1 MSLTLNTDIAIIGGG
16 IAGLWLNAQ
25 LRQRGFNTLLIEQSS
40 LGGGQTVRSQGIIHG
55 GAKYAL
61 HGALTGSSEAIADMP
76 ERWRKALHGEGELD
90 LRGVRLLSD
99 AHYLWSPGSIAGN
112 LTSFFASKAMRG
124 RVDQVKGQQL
134 PPALQH
140 KDFKGRVYRLSE
152 LVLDVP
158 SLVQCLAELA
168 EDSLLH
174 ATNIAP
180 RYEKQQL
187 IGVQADN
194 YNINAQ
200 RVVFCAGSGTEE
212 LLQAFKLSKPAQQ
225 LRPLHMVIAKGPALL
240 PLYAHCLGG
249 GSKPRITI
257 TTHPAADGQWVW
269 YLGGNLAESDGVA
282 RSEQEQIAAAQAEVA
297 QLLPWVAQDEIQW
310 ATLRVDRAEPVQSGL
325 TRPDNAFVTEQG
337 ELVVGWPTKLALAPD
352 FSDRV
357 LKLFERD
364 GIQPSAAQH
373 YADLPRP
380 VVAQPIWE
388 TVFNDPA

>member
-25 LRQRGFNTLLIEQSS
+25 LRQRGFNTLLIQQNS
-40 LGGGQTVRSQGIIHG
+40 LGGGQSVKSQGIIHG

-61 HGALTGSSEAIADMP
+61 HGALTGSSEALAEMP
-76 ERWRKALHGEGELD
+76 ERWRKALNGEGELD

-134 PPALQH
+134 PAALQH

-158 SLVQCLAELA
+158 SLVERMAELA
-168 EDSLLH
+168 GDSLLQAH
-174 ATNIAP
+174 SITP
-180 RYEKQQL
+180 RYENEKL
-187 IGVQADN
+187 VGVQADN
-194 YNINAQ
+194 YSINAQ
-200 RVVFCAGSGTEE
+200 RVVFCAGAGTEA
-212 LLQAFKLSKPAQQ
+212 LLQAFALSKPEQQ
-225 LRPLHMVIAKGPALL
+225 LRPLHMVLAKGPALL

-249 GSKPRITI
+249 GSKPRVTI

-269 YLGGNLAESDGVA
+269 YLGGNIAEADGVA
-282 RSEQEQIAAAQAEVA
+282 RSEAEQIQAAQGEVA
-297 QLLPWVAQDEIQW
+297 QLLPWIPQDQTQW
-310 ATLRVDRAEPVQSGL
+310 TTLRVDRAEPVQSGL

-337 ELVVGWPTKLALAPD
+337 ALVVGWPTKLALAPD

-357 LKLFERD
+357 IKLLERD
-364 GIQPSAAQH
+364 NIQPSLAQS
-373 YADLPRP
+373 YTDLPRP
-380 VVAQPIWE
+380 AVAQPVWE
-388 TVFNDPA
+388 TLFNDPA

>member
-25 LRQRGFNTLLIEQSS
+25 LRQRGFNTLLIEQHN
-40 LGGGQTVRSQGIIHG
+40 LGGGQSVKSQGIIHG

-76 ERWRKALHGEGELD
+76 ERWRKALNGEGELD

-134 PPALQH
+134 PAALQH
-140 KDFKGRVYRLSE
+140 KDFKGRVYRLAE

-158 SLVQCLAELA
+158 SLVNRLAELA
-168 EDSLLH
+168 GDSLLH
-174 ATNIAP
+174 AKNISP
-180 RYEKQQL
+180 RYENEKL
-187 IGVQADN
+187 LGVQADD
-194 YNINAQ
+194 YSINAQ
-200 RVVFCAGSGTEE
+200 RVVFCAGGGTEE
-212 LLQAFKLSKPAQQ
+212 LLQAFALKKPEQQ
-225 LRPLHMVIAKGPALL
+225 LRPLHMVLAKGPALL

-249 GSKPRITI
+249 GSKPRVTI

-269 YLGGNLAESDGVA
+269 YLGGNLAEADGVA
-282 RSEQEQIAAAQAEVA
+282 RSEAEQIQAAKTEVA
-297 QLLPWVAQDEIQW
+297 QLLPWVSHDQTQW

-325 TRPDNAFVTEQG
+325 VRPDNAFLSEQG
-337 ELVVGWPTKLALAPD
+337 ALLVGWPTKLALAPD
-352 FSDRV
+352 LSDRV
-357 LKLFERD
+357 LKLLDRD
-364 GIQPSAAQH
+364 GIQPSAMQN
-373 YADLPRP
+373 YSDLPRP
-380 VVAQPIWE
+380 TVAQPVWE
-388 TVFNDPA
+388 TLFNDLA

>member
-1 MSLTLNTDIAIIGGG
+1 MSLTLNTDIAIVGGG

-25 LRQRGFNTLLIEQSS
+25 LRQRGFNTLLIEKDA
-40 LGGGQTVRSQGIIHG
+40 LGGGQSVKSQGIIHG

-61 HGALTGSSEAIADMP
+61 HGALSGSSEAIADMP
-76 ERWRKALHGEGELD
+76 DRWRKALNGEGELD

-134 PPALQH
+134 PAALQD
-140 KDFKGRVYRLSE
+140 KEFKGRVYRLAE

-158 SLVQCLAELA
+158 SLVQRLVELA
-168 EDSLLH
+168 GNSLLH
-174 ATNIAP
+174 AQKVTP
-180 RYEKQQL
+180 RYANQQL
-187 IGVQADN
+187 VGVHADN
-194 YNINAQ
+194 YTINAQ
-200 RVVFCAGSGTEE
+200 RVVLCAGNGNQA
-212 LLQAFKLSKPAQQ
+212 LLQAFELNKPEQQ
-225 LRPLHMVIAKGPALL
+225 LRPLHMVLAKGPTLL

-249 GSKPRITI
+249 GSKPRVTI

-269 YLGGNLAESDGVA
+269 YLGGNLAEADGVA
-282 RSEQEQIAAAQAEVA
+282 RSAEQQIKAAQTEIA
-297 QLLPWVAQDEIQW
+297 QLLPWIAQDTTQW

-325 TRPDNAFVTEQG
+325 VRPDNAFISEHG
-337 ELVVGWPTKLALAPD
+337 ALLVGWPTKLALAPD

-357 LKLFERD
+357 LKLLERD
-364 GIQPSAAQH
+364 DIQPSTVQS
-373 YADLPRP
+373 YPELPRP
-380 VVAQPIWE
+380 ALAQPIWE

>member
-1 MSLTLNTDIAIIGGG
+1 MSLSLNTDIAIIGGG

-25 LRQRGFNTLLIEQSS
+25 LRQRGFNTLLIEQNS
-40 LGGGQTVRSQGIIHG
+40 LGGGQSVKSQGIIHG

-76 ERWRKALHGEGELD
+76 ERWRKALNGDGELD

-134 PPALQH
+134 PEALQH
-140 KDFKGRVYRLSE
+140 KDFKGRVYRLAE

-158 SLVQCLAELA
+158 SLVQRLAELA
-168 EDSLLH
+168 GDSLLH
-174 ATNIAP
+174 AQKTTP
-180 RYEKQQL
+180 RYQNQQL
-187 IGVQADN
+187 VGVQADG
-194 YNINAQ
+194 YSINAQ

-212 LLQAFKLSKPAQQ
+212 LLQAFALSRPAQQ
-225 LRPLHMVIAKGPALL
+225 LRPLHMVMAKGPALL

-249 GSKPRITI
+249 GSKPRVTI

-269 YLGGNLAESDGVA
+269 YLGGNLAEADGVA
-282 RSEQEQIAAAQAEVA
+282 RSAEQQIEAAQAEVA
-297 QLLPWVAQDEIQW
+297 QLLPWVAQEATQW

-325 TRPDNAFVTEQG
+325 TRPDNAFLSEQG
-337 ELVVGWPTKLALAPD
+337 ALLVGWPTKLALAPD

-357 LKLFERD
+357 LKLLERD
-364 GIQPSAAQH
+364 NIQPSAAQS
-373 YADLPRP
+373 YPDLPRP
-380 VVAQPIWE
+380 ALAQPVWE
-388 TVFNDPA
+388 TAFNDPA